1 MSKKYIFHKN
11 YKKKL
16 TSAIEKLTLEKEKI
30 TNHKEKDK
38 VIKIKKAIPSLEKII
53 ANYYSLSMEE
63 RNDSLKFLFDRA
75 IYTRNK
81 KHISDEEQKDIYI

>member
-1 MSKKYIFHKN
+1 MLSKKYILHKN

-30 TNHKEKDK
+30 TNHKEEDI

-53 ANYYSLSMEE
+53 ANYYSLSIKE
-63 RNDSLKFLFDRA
+63 RNDSLIFF
-75 IYTRNK
+75 I
-81 KHISDEEQKDIYI
+81 